1 MIEDPGSASDKKDDL
16 AVPNWPKYSDPLAQR
31 AEIDKELKQVK
42 KQADGY
48 KKSSEEAEAQ
58 MKKGAGSKDKS
69 SEFEQKQKEIDLQ
82 HKATVNKIKSEIWG
96 DRLNFLQKMIKLS
109 DESK

>member
-1 MIEDPGSASDKKDDL
+1 
-16 AVPNWPKYSDPLAQR
+16 
-31 AEIDKELKQVK
+31 
-42 KQADGY
+42 
-48 KKSSEEAEAQ
+48 